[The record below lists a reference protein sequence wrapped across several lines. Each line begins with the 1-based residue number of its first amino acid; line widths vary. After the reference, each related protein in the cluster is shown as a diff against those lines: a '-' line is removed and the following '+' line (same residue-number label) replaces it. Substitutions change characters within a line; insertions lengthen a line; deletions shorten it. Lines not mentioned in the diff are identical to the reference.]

1 MHEIEDLLRS
11 SLRRNAEDVTPR
23 SDAIREAVLA
33 VRRRQRAR
41 STLGIVAAV
50 GAVGVIAGG
59 AFTFRALNRDAVES
73 QTVAVPAAA
82 PQLPAATTPPTT
94 TATPTMSA
102 TSAAPAGAVTKQTLL
117 ASVFGSDYTV
127 QPQSPSGW
135 GGDLKLTANSASA
148 KGLPPGYEAAVT
160 VRPLGPM
167 TDSGHGVVDTI
178 TALCQPMQEKGT
190 STKGCTKQTIGGV
203 TVYRDVTD
211 GPNTKI
217 GTFETLRFLYQR
229 PDKKAQYA
237 EVTIWNTSHTTTA
250 AERASGSTWV
260 NAQSDK
266 VAAAAIGSL
275 G

>member
-1 MHEIEDLLRS
+1 
-11 SLRRNAEDVTPR
+11 
-23 SDAIREAVLA
+23 
-33 VRRRQRAR
+33 
-41 STLGIVAAV
+41 
-50 GAVGVIAGG
+50 
-59 AFTFRALNRDAVES
+59 
-73 QTVAVPAAA
+73 
-82 PQLPAATTPPTT
+82 
-94 TATPTMSA
+94 
-102 TSAAPAGAVTKQTLL
+102 VTKQTLL

-160 VRPLGPM
+160 VRLLGPM

-178 TALCQPMQEKGT
+178 TALCQPMQEKGA
-190 STKGCTKQTIGGV
+190 SSKGCTKQTIGGV

-229 PDKKAQYA
+229 PDKGAEYA